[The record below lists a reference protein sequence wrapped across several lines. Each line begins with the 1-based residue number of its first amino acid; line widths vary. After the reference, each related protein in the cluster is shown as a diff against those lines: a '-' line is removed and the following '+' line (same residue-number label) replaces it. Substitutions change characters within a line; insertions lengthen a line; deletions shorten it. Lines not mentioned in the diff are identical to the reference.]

1 MSLKNSEYLAATR
14 HPWSCVVF
22 LLPLLAVYEVG
33 VLLVGGGQ
41 PDALRNGAD
50 TWLRTTLQSV
60 GLSAYYCAPLLL
72 AIVLLVWSW
81 ARREDRP
88 EEHVVIWL
96 GMLSESVVFALGL
109 WGISRGLAPLLNGL
123 GILVDSSA
131 AGDGGLEQII
141 SFVGAGIYEEMLF
154 RLFLFSGLA
163 WLFRVWEVPS
173 AGLLAGLISSVL
185 FAAAHNIGPHGE
197 AFIPY
202 VFLFRTLAGVYF
214 TLLYRFRG
222 FGISVGAHAGY
233 DVLVGVLMKT

>member
-1 MSLKNSEYLAATR
+1 MSLKNSEYLAATC

-22 LLPLLAVYEVG
+22 LLPLLAVYEAG
-33 VLLVGGGQ
+33 VLLVGAGQ

-72 AIVLLVWSW
+72 AIVLLIWSW
-81 ARREDRP
+81 VRREDRP
-88 EEHVVIWL
+88 QEHVVIWM
-96 GMLSESVVFALGL
+96 GMLSESVVFAFGL
-109 WGISRGLAPLLNGL
+109 WGVSRGLAPLLNGL
-123 GILVDSSA
+123 GILVDA
-131 AGDGGLEQII
+131 AATGDGGLEQII

-163 WLFRVWEVPS
+163 WLFRLWEVPS

-197 AFIPY
+197 SFVPY
-202 VFLFRTLAGVYF
+202 VFLFRTLAGFYF

-222 FGISVGAHAGY
+222 FGIGVGAHAGY